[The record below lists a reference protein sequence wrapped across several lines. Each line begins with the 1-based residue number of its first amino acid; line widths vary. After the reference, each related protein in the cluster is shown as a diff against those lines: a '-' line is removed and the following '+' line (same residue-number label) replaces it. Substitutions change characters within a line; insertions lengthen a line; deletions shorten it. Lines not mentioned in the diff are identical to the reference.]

1 MVFLSHEKTAPIS
14 FRSPTSEEAPALAE
28 MIYLC
33 GPNLLSQAFG
43 PGYEDT
49 VRCLSMLA
57 AAPMTMFSH
66 QFARVA
72 VLDGGPDA
80 SRSAG
85 LAIGLAYS
93 DYAESERRLAQMVLK
108 HKGWWRTL
116 RMLPLAT
123 ELSRCSEP
131 LPAGSYYISAL
142 CVREG
147 LRGQGIGTALLDLSV
162 EIARSAGCETMVLD
176 VEVGNNGAQKL
187 YERMGY
193 QVTSECR
200 PGSVMRRRGILG
212 LRRMKRPIETSP
224 PSPLPSG

>member
-1 MVFLSHEKTAPIS
+1 MVFLSHEKTSPIS
-14 FRSPTSEEAPALAE
+14 FRSPPSEEAPALAE

-43 PGYEDT
+43 PGYEET

-66 QFARVA
+66 QFARLA
-72 VLDGGPDA
+72 VLEDGGPDS

-85 LAIGLAYS
+85 LVIGLAYA

-116 RMLPLAT
+116 RMLPLAS
-123 ELSRCSEP
+123 ELSRCAEP
-131 LPAGSYYISAL
+131 LGQGCYYISAL
-142 CVREG
+142 CVRED
-147 LRGQGIGTALLDLSV
+147 LRGRGIGSALLDLSV
-162 EIARSAGCETMVLD
+162 EIARGAGCETMVLD
-176 VEVGNNGAQKL
+176 VEIGNSGAQRL

-193 QVTSECR
+193 AVTSECR
-200 PGSVMRRRGILG
+200 PGPVMRRRGILG
-212 LRRMKRPIETSP
+212 LRRMKRPAAESN
-224 PSPLPSG
+224 L